1 MSDKKNKKVV
11 VCEMWDDV
19 SAEEGCGLHDDPNMC
34 CGHCPEGCP

>member
-11 VCEMWDDV
+11 VCEMWDD
-19 SAEEGCGLHDDPNMC
+19 EDQEGCRLHPDDPNMC